1 MQTLS
6 CTCPQRP
13 NIRPAA
19 APGRALQRLLSLA
32 ALLAASS
39 LASAQQQ
46 AMRAVDITDAAGF
59 AQPLAAAI
67 VQIPAHW
74 QSRGG
79 VQWNRRTNCIA
90 NQLRFE
96 WSAASPDGL
105 QVFELMPGY
114 SWQVQGT
121 QISMNPC
128 PVQALDSAR
137 AFLNVVVQQRRPGA
151 RVLDYRTLPTGPE
164 QRTAQG
170 RTWQDAGEMLVAYQ
184 VNGVAFRESFKTY
197 LNFSEMQGNVVGGT
211 SIVYAQRAPS
221 GQLDFALGQRI
232 AASMRINPHW
242 QALMQDS
249 TMAAERQFSQ
259 GQSQA
264 ISSWHAGEMARI
276 NAQGASDRA
285 AIRARTNQE
294 VGQIYSNTN
303 RDTQNT
309 NDNIHRRSL
318 EATGEYN
325 TYSGQ
330 NGEPVRSSIHGGDRV
345 LQNPNGSAFS
355 TNDPYLNPPGS
366 QELQRV
372 R

>member
-1 MQTLS
+1 MQTLPRPG
-6 CTCPQRP
+6 PQRSGL
-13 NIRPAA
+13 RCAPAS
-19 APGRALQRLLSLA
+19 GRALLRLLALP
-32 ALLAASS
+32 ALLAAAS
-39 LASAQQQ
+39 LAGAQP
-46 AMRAVDITDAAGF
+46 ATRAVDITDASGF

-67 VQIPAHW
+67 VQIPAGW

-79 VQWNRRTNCIA
+79 VQWNRRTHCIS

-105 QVFELMPGY
+105 QVFELMPGFN
-114 SWQVQGT
+114 WQVQGT
-121 QISMNPC
+121 QVSMNPC
-128 PVQALDSAR
+128 PVQAFDSAR

-151 RVLDYRTLPTGPE
+151 RILDYRTLPTGPG

-170 RTWQDAGEMLVAYQ
+170 RTWQDAGEMLVAWQ
-184 VNGVAFRESFKTY
+184 SNGVEFRESFKTV
-197 LNFSEMQGNVVGGT
+197 LNFSEMQGNVVAGT
-211 SIVYAQRAPS
+211 SMVYAQRAPS

-232 AASMRINPHW
+232 AASMRVNPHW
-242 QALMQDS
+242 QALMKDS

-264 ISSWHAGEMARI
+264 IANWHAGEMARI
-276 NAQGASDRA
+276 NAKGASDRA

-294 VGQIYSNTN
+294 VGQIYSDTN
-303 RDTQNT
+303 RNTQTT
-309 NDNIHRRSL
+309 NDNMHRRSL

-325 TYSGQ
+325 TYAGQ
-330 NGEPVRSSIHGGDRV
+330 DGGPVRSSIHGGDRV

>member
-1 MQTLS
+1 MQFLSRPGPQCPRLRPVSASGQTL
-6 CTCPQRP
+6 R
-13 NIRPAA
+13 
-19 APGRALQRLLSLA
+19 RLFSLSV
-32 ALLAASS
+32 LLATGS
-39 LASAQQQ
+39 LASAQP
-46 AMRAVDITDAAGF
+46 ATRAVDITDAAGF

>member
-6 CTCPQRP
+6 RLGPQRFAL
-13 NIRPAA
+13 RTVA
-19 APGRALQRLLSLA
+19 APGRALRRLFSLVV
-32 ALLAASS
+32 LLAAGSW
-39 LASAQQQ
+39 AGAQP

-67 VQIPAHW
+67 VQIPAQW

-79 VQWNRRTNCIA
+79 VQWNRRTNCIS

-96 WSAASPDGL
+96 WAAASPDGQ

-114 SWQVQGT
+114 NWQVQGT
-121 QISMNPC
+121 QIAMNPC

-137 AFLNVVVQQRRPGA
+137 AFLKLVVQQRRPGA
-151 RVLDYRTLPTGPE
+151 RVLDYRTLPTGAG
-164 QRTAQG
+164 QTTAQG

-184 VNGVAFRESFKTY
+184 ANGVEFRESFKTQ
-197 LNFSEMQGNVVGGT
+197 LNFTEVQGNVMAGT
-211 SIVYAQRAPS
+211 SMVFAQRAPN
-221 GQLDFALGQRI
+221 GQLDFGLGRRI
-232 AASMRINPHW
+232 SASMRVNPHW
-242 QALMQDS
+242 QALMRDS
-249 TMAAERQFSQ
+249 TMAAERRFSQ

-264 ISSWHAGEMARI
+264 ISNWHAGEMARI
-276 NAQGASDRA
+276 NAQGAADRA
-285 AIRARTNQE
+285 AIRARTSQE
-294 VGQIYSNTN
+294 VGQIYSDTN
-303 RDTQNT
+303 RNTQNT
-309 NDNIHRRSL
+309 NDNIHRRNL

-325 TYSGQ
+325 TYAGQ
-330 NGEPVRSSIHGGDRV
+330 NGGPVRSSIHGGDRV

-355 TNDPYLNPPGS
+355 TSDPYLNPPGA

>member
-1 MQTLS
+1 MPTLLR
-6 CTCPQRP
+6 TCPQRP
-13 NIRPAA
+13 SLQPAA
-19 APGRALQRLLSLA
+19 AAGRTLQQLFLWA
-32 ALLAASS
+32 GLLAASS
-39 LASAQQQ
+39 LANAQT

-67 VQIPAHW
+67 VQIPADW

-79 VQWNRRTNCIA
+79 VQWNRRTHCIA

-121 QISMNPC
+121 QIAMNPC
-128 PVQALDSAR
+128 PVQAFDSAR

-151 RVLDYRTLPTGPE
+151 RVLDYRTLPTGPG
-164 QRTAQG
+164 QRTTQG
-170 RTWQDAGEMLVAYQ
+170 RTWEDAGEMLVAYQ
-184 VNGVAFRESFKTY
+184 SNGVEFRESFKTQ
-197 LNFSEMQGNVVGGT
+197 LNFSEAQGNVVAGT
-211 SIVYAQRAPS
+211 SMVYAQRAPN
-221 GQLDFALGQRI
+221 GQLDFALGKRI
-232 AASMRINPHW
+232 AASMRVNPHW
-242 QALMQDS
+242 QALMKDS
-249 TMAAERQFSQ
+249 TLAAERQFSQ

-264 ISSWHAGEMARI
+264 ISRWHAGEMARI

-294 VGQIYSNTN
+294 VGQIYSDTN
-303 RDTQNT
+303 RNTQNT
-309 NDNIHRRSL
+309 NDNMHRRSL

-355 TNDPYLNPPGS
+355 TSDPYQNPPGS